1 MYNRLKTI
9 KQAKYNHFAM
19 PTPILNGNYQVF
31 IKDLT
36 PRIRAAQYTALK
48 AVNHELLMLY
58 WYIGQQLVEKQ
69 RSLGWGKSV
78 VEQLAKDIQTE
89 FSGISGFSAR
99 NLWLMKQFYELY
111 SQSQFL
117 QPLVA
122 EIGWSHHI
130 QIMSKCKD
138 DRAKEFYTLMTK
150 KFGWTKD
157 VLIHQIDNKSYEK
170 YLLNQTNFDETV
182 SEIYRNQAIL
192 AVKDDYQFDFLELA
206 NKHSERELELAIL
219 NNIRQFLTEM
229 GGYFSFIGSQ
239 YRLEVGNQE
248 YKIDLLLFHRKLRCL
263 VAIELKIGEFTPEMA
278 GKMQFYLS
286 VLNDTV
292 READEN
298 PSIGIIIC
306 KSKNR
311 TIVEY
316 ALKDATKPIGVA
328 TYTID
333 SKLPDNL
340 LSLLPSAVLLE
351 KHFVLI
357 DNMRK

>member
-1 MYNRLKTI
+1 MSKI
-9 KQAKYNHFAM
+9 
-19 PTPILNGNYQVF
+19 ILNGDYQLFV
-31 IKDLT
+31 KDLI

-48 AVNHELLMLY
+48 AVNQELLTLY
-58 WYIGQQLVEKQ
+58 WYIGQQLVAKQ
-69 RSLGWGKSV
+69 QALGWEKSA
-78 VEQLAKDIQTE
+78 VERLAQDIQTE
-89 FSGISGFSAR
+89 FQGISGFSTR

-111 SQSQFL
+111 SQSEIL

-122 EIGWSHHI
+122 EISWSHHI

-138 DRAKEFYTLMTK
+138 DQSRQFYILMTK
-150 KFGWTKD
+150 RFGWTKD
-157 VLIHQIDNKSYEK
+157 VLIHQIENRTYEK
-170 YLLNQTNFDETV
+170 YLLNQTNFE
-182 SEIYRNQAIL
+182 EALPEKYRQQAIL
-192 AVKDDYQFDFLELA
+192 AVKDAYQFDFLELA
-206 NKHSERELELAIL
+206 NQHSERELEVAIIH
-219 NNIRQFLTEM
+219 NIRKFLTEM

-316 ALKDATKPIGVA
+316 ALKDATKPIGIA
-328 TYTID
+328 TYTIEN
-333 SKLPDNL
+333 SLPDDL
-340 LSLLPSAVLLE
+340 LSLLPSAALLE
-351 KHFVLI
+351 KHFFLI
-357 DNMRK
+357 EGMGK